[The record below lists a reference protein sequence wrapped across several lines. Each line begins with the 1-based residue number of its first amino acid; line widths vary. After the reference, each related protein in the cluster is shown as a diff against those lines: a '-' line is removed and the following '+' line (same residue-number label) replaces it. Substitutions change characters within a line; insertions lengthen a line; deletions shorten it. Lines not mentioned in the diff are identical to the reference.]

1 MNDCTRVRTR
11 RIVIAAVIAAVTA
24 LLLVLGAFS
33 LRAYSAWRHWQN
45 MANLDGKWIMGKTA
59 DEIEEKYGPF
69 DIRQNREDD
78 GEGNYIRAGYKT
90 KKERTGFFGT
100 SPDEYYMI
108 YFNAEGKAYLIDE
121 AWYVPGG

>member
-1 MNDCTRVRTR
+1 MNDRTRVRTR
-11 RIVIAAVIAAVTA
+11 RIVIAAVIAAVTV

-69 DIRQNREDD
+69 DIRKDPED
-78 GEGNYIRAGYKT
+78 GIEGNYTEVGYQT
-90 KKERTGFFGT
+90 KKERVGFFGT
-100 SPDEYYMI
+100 YLDEYYVI
-108 YFNAEGKAYLIDE
+108 YFDAEGKAKRIDA
-121 AWYVPGG
+121 AWHVPGG